1 MVKRFHALVIAALLA
16 TVPAMSA
23 SAQAPGAQ
31 GPGAQAPQVTPPQGD
46 GHGDGPKVDPT
57 PEPKIAPPEPKIG
70 PNPEPK
76 LVEPPANL
84 PRPQTGDAK
93 INIDKLFEALKIA
106 PTEESAKYV
115 ENRIWALWLAAGGDT
130 SNLLMSRAKTAMEKK
145 ELDVALKLLN
155 AIIDLQPDYAEAW
168 NRRATI
174 YFNNKDYGSAIAD
187 IHEVLAREPRH
198 FGALAGLGT
207 IMQEIGDDKAALEA
221 YRRALALHPKLEKI
235 PEIVKR
241 LTEKVEGREI

>member
-1 MVKRFHALVIAALLA
+1 ATGERANDVKNGTGRF
-16 TVPAMSA
+16 
-23 SAQAPGAQ
+23 G
-31 GPGAQAPQVTPPQGD
+31 
-46 GHGDGPKVDPT
+46 
-57 PEPKIAPPEPKIG
+57 
-70 PNPEPK
+70 
-76 LVEPPANL
+76 
-84 PRPQTGDAK
+84 
-93 INIDKLFEALKIA
+93 
-106 PTEESAKYV
+106 
-115 ENRIWALWLAAGGDT
+115 LAAGGDT
-130 SNLLMSRAKTAMEKK
+130 SNRLMSGAKPELEKK

-207 IMQEIGDDKAALEA
+207 IMQELGDDKAALEA